1 MVLVPARAK
10 DAAEGLPTVE
20 VKDPPVGR
28 RGPLRIATMA
38 LAARRTKAVTT
49 HVAEF
54 DVLHYPLTVPSPGTQ
69 APTVVTLHD
78 TQHRDLPEFFGPAR
92 RSFRRIAYDRA
103 ARSAAAVVVTSEFV
117 RGRAVELLE
126 LDPHVSTSCRTR
138 STTRSSGRGD
148 EEPEPIVLYPAR
160 PWPHKNHT
168 RLLEAFARLR
178 ETRPQL
184 RLVLTGGGLERLEPL
199 PEGVE
204 NLGSVSAEHLASLYR
219 RAACLVYPSLYEG
232 FGLPVLEAMA
242 CGCPVAASN
251 AGAIPEV
258 AGDAAVLF
266 DPTDVD
272 AMAAAMLEADNRREE
287 LREARARPCRAV
299 HVGRDGASPR
309 GRLSQLRSAK
319 RPQVRPRRSEPARPD
334 APRRARR
341 RRPTPA
347 SALTTLPATETDGTN
362 AAHVSAAMTSAAS
375 AIPRS
380 PLSSDPSCA
389 SSATR
394 TSSVDNRQRQREA
407 VELEEL
413 GADPG
418 EEHLRTQAR
427 PRRSTEARAA
437 ARRRTRAET

>member
-1 MVLVPARAK
+1 VRVGLSLLTLSPGESGGSETYARQLLRALGRVGTNDYMVLVPARAK

-38 LAARRTKAVTT
+38 LAARRTRAVTT

-92 RSFRRIAYDRA
+92 KSFRRIAYDRA
-103 ARSAAAVVVTSEFV
+103 ARGAAAVVVTSEFV
-117 RGRAVELLE
+117 RGRAIELLD
-126 LDPHVSTSCRTR
+126 LAPSRVHVVPHAIDHSVFRI
-138 STTRSSGRGD
+138 GD
-148 EEPEPIVLYPAR
+148 EELEPIILYPAR

-168 RLLEAFARLR
+168 RLFEAFASLR

-184 RLVLTGGGLERLEPL
+184 RLVLTGGGLDRLEPL

-204 NLGSVSAEHLASLYR
+204 SLGSVPAEQLASLYR

-251 AGAIPEV
+251 AGAIPEI

-266 DPTDVD
+266 DPTDVE
-272 AMAAAMLEADNRREE
+272 AMAAAMLEADGRREE
-287 LREARARPCRAV
+287 LRERGLARAI
-299 HVGRDGASPR
+299 GYTWDES
-309 GRLSQLRSAK
+309 
-319 RPQVRPRRSEPARPD
+319 
-334 APRRARR
+334 ARR
-341 RRPTPA
+341 H
-347 SALTTLPATETDGTN
+347 DD
-362 AAHVSAAMTSAAS
+362 VY
-375 AIPRS
+375 
-380 PLSSDPSCA
+380 
-389 SSATR
+389 
-394 TSSVDNRQRQREA
+394 
-407 VELEEL
+407 
-413 GADPG
+413 
-418 EEHLRTQAR
+418 
-427 PRRSTEARAA
+427 RAA
-437 ARRRTRAET
+437 LDSDDPV